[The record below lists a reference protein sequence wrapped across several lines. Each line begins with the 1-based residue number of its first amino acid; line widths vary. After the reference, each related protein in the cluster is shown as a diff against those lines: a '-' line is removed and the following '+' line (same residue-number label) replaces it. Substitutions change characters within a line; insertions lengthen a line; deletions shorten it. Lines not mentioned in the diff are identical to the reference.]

1 MNISLGIMG
10 PTGVIGVSMVYALI
24 TLTALYFVIKNEKST
39 SLFIWIL
46 LILLFPVIGG
56 LIYLAKHFLNR
67 KESLQ

>member
-1 MNISLGIMG
+1 MNFSLGIIG
-10 PTGVIGVSMVYALI
+10 PTGVMALSIVYVLI

-46 LILLFPVIGG
+46 LILFFPVVGG
-56 LIYLAKHFLNR
+56 FIYLAKHFLNK